1 MNAIGQGTACTLLWL
16 PFVAAEKTRSLVAA
30 MVVIAEVSY
39 LSMEN

>member
-30 MVVIAEVSY
+30 MVVIADSCY
-39 LSMEN
+39 WLMEN